1 MAKRIA
7 ISGSAGTGKSTLAR
21 RMAAELGVPC
31 IPEGMREYLERTG
44 TSLRRLGHAGLKKL
58 VVALWEER
66 QEAEARAT
74 GGFVADRAA
83 HDFGAFWIYYG
94 FAADDPLTHRILAET
109 LDASRYDRVYLLPWG
124 AIPLE
129 ADGVRT
135 PNRWTQLHMQL
146 VLEGLLRRH
155 ASGLHLP
162 VRAVVLDARVRE
174 VLADLH
180 GR

>member
-1 MAKRIA
+1 
-7 ISGSAGTGKSTLAR
+7 
-21 RMAAELGVPC
+21 MAAELGVPC

-44 TSLRRLGHAGLKKL
+44 ASLHMLGHAGLKDL

-66 QEAEARAT
+66 KEAEARAT

-94 FAADDPLTHRILAET
+94 FAADDPLTERILSET
-109 LDASRYDRVYLLPWG
+109 LDAARYDRVYLLPWG

-146 VLEGLLRRH
+146 VLEGLLRMH
-155 ASGLHLP
+155 APELHLLLRS
-162 VRAVVLDARVRE
+162 VALDARVQE
-174 VLADLH
+174 VLADLP